1 MLMAASA
8 SFNCDTRE
16 LIMKLFHAATEALLT
31 KEENTMPT
39 LFDPTRLGAIDLP
52 NRILMAPMT
61 RARGT
66 RQHIPTPMMADYY
79 AQRASAGLIITE
91 AIGITQQG
99 LGWPYA
105 TGIWSPEQIAGW
117 RKVTDAVHAK
127 GGRIIAQL
135 WHMGR
140 VVHSSFLNGEQPVSA
155 SATVAPK
162 YAHTYD
168 GKQPYTQAREL
179 KTSEIPALLEDFR
192 AGARNALLAGF
203 DGVQIHAANGYLI
216 DQFLRDSS
224 NFRTDEYGGSIQNR
238 IRLLREVTRAVVDIV
253 GADRTG
259 VRLTPN
265 TDDQGVSDS
274 NPIPLFT
281 ATAEALSEIGIA
293 HLELREPPLDGTFGA
308 SLRPPI
314 APYIREVFK
323 GVLILNSDY
332 DLVRAKAELAAG
344 TADAIAFGRPF
355 IANPDL
361 PRRLAD
367 GIPLARDNMETWF
380 TQGTEGYVD
389 YPHAP

>member
-1 MLMAASA
+1 
-8 SFNCDTRE
+8 
-16 LIMKLFHAATEALLT
+16 
-31 KEENTMPT
+31 MPT
-39 LFDPTRLGAIDLP
+39 LFDPIQLGTIKAP

-66 RQHIPTPMMADYY
+66 REHAPTPMMIEYY

-105 TGIWSPEQIAGW
+105 TGIWSPEQTDGW
-117 RKVTDAVHAK
+117 KKVTEAVHAA

-140 VVHSSFLNGEQPVSA
+140 VVHPSFLAGEQPVS
-155 SATVAPK
+155 SSPTVAPN

-168 GKQPYTQAREL
+168 GKQPYTQARQLEAE
-179 KTSEIPALLEDFR
+179 EIPSLLKDFR
-192 AGARNALLAGF
+192 NAARNAMLAGF

-216 DQFLRDSS
+216 DQFLRDSV
-224 NFRTDEYGGSIQNR
+224 NHRTDEYGGAIANR
-238 IRLLREVTRAVVDIV
+238 IRLLQEVTQAVVDVV
-253 GADRTG
+253 GADRAG

-281 ATAEALSEIGIA
+281 AAAQALSEIGVA
-293 HLELREPPLDGTFGA
+293 HLELREPPLDGSFGA

-314 APYIREVFK
+314 APLIRKAFK
-323 GVLILNSDY
+323 GGLILNSDF
-332 DLVRAKAELAAG
+332 DLARAKAALAAG
-344 TADAIAFGRPF
+344 TADAIAFGRSF

-361 PRRLAD
+361 PRRLAES
-367 GIPLARDNMETWF
+367 IPLAVDDMETWF
-380 TQGTEGYVD
+380 TQGNKGYND
-389 YPHAP
+389 YPPAT